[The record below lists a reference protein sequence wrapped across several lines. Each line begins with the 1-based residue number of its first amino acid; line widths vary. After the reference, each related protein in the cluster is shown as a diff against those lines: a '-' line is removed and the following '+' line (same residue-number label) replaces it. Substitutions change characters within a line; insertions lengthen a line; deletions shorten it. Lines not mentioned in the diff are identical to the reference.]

1 MTIRVKIMEVMIIMK
16 CVKFVIGVY
25 LMFMSPLFTWSYFP

>member
-25 LMFMSPLFTWSYFP
+25 LDSGS

>member
-1 MTIRVKIMEVMIIMK
+1 MTMRVKIMEVIIIMK

-25 LMFMSPLFTWSYFP
+25 LDSGS